1 MKNRQGLR
9 LAALCFAAVSVFF
22 PACAVIE
29 RMGIPFLY
37 KEAKLPPNQ
46 IVHDIPYRQGSS
58 LAAHKLDLFLP
69 DGRDWPVLI
78 FVHGGGWTSGDK
90 GLTVG
95 GADVYGNI
103 GRFYASRGIGTAV
116 INYRLLPEVRWRDQI
131 EDVADAVAWISS
143 HIAEYGGDGRRLFL
157 SGHSAGAQL
166 AARVALD
173 PDPLQARGLSR
184 QLICGVVSVSGAGLD
199 LSDRRTYEL
208 GEDIA
213 YYEKRFRDGDT
224 GNAWQQA
231 ASPVS
236 FARHPAPPF
245 LILYAGGEGAGV
257 QRQAHLLQH
266 ALLSAG
272 VVSALAIV
280 PGESHERIVLTLS
293 RSDKVAGP
301 AILDFVHNARCP
313 SR

>member
-1 MKNRQGLR
+1 MKNGCLKLAGLFF
-9 LAALCFAAVSVFF
+9 ALCTFV
-22 PACAVIE
+22 PACTVVE
-29 RMGIPFLY
+29 HVGISFLY

-46 IVHDIPYRQGSS
+46 IVRDIPYRRGSI
-58 LAAHKLDLFLP
+58 LITQQLDLFLP
-69 DGRDWPVLI
+69 DGQGWPLLI

-103 GRFYASRGIGTAV
+103 GRFYASRGIGVAV
-116 INYRLLPEVRWRDQI
+116 INYRLLPEVTWRDQI
-131 EDVADAVAWISS
+131 DDVTDAVAWASS
-143 HIAEYGGDGRRLFL
+143 HIAGYGGDHRRLFL

-166 AARVALD
+166 AVRIALD
-173 PDPLQARGLSR
+173 PHPLQTRGLSPS
-184 QLICGVVSVSGAGLD
+184 LICGVISVSGAGLD
-199 LSDRRTYEL
+199 LNDRQTYEL
-208 GEDIA
+208 GEDIS
-213 YYEKRFRDGDT
+213 YYEKRFRDADT
-224 GNAWQQA
+224 GDAWQQA

-245 LILYAGGEGAGV
+245 LIIYASGEKPGL
-257 QRQAHLLQH
+257 QRQSHRLREVLS
-266 ALLSAG
+266 SAG
-272 VVSALAIV
+272 AENTVTVV

-301 AILDFVHNARCP
+301 AVVSFVHNTPCP